1 MEVGMPWKET
11 GVVEKRFEF
20 VLRARSGSETVS
32 DLCRGYG
39 ISRKTGHKW
48 LKRYAELGT
57 VNALFDRPRKP
68 RGSPSKT
75 RLEIEE
81 RVVQLRKAYGWSGRK
96 LSRLLRDEGVTISR
110 STVDRIIK
118 RSGLVRQED
127 QQKPATKRFERKRP
141 NELWQMDIKG
151 EYILRGVHRCY
162 PLSILDDHSRYAI
175 GLFPM
180 NAPSGP
186 EVRACLVSCF
196 EDYGLPDAMLM
207 DHGTPWWKTTSGH
220 GLTRLSVDLIKQ
232 GIQLIYGSVAHP
244 QTQGKVERFH
254 LTLKRALRHRGVPQH
269 YDLFAEALREFRH
282 IYNEIRPHEALGD
295 ETPATKYRKSPRP
308 YDPQPR
314 KWEYPERSKVTTLNT
329 AGHLDYEGHR
339 FFVSE
344 ALAGEEVAY
353 VRLDNLI
360 VVRFRHMLVRE
371 IDLDTGH
378 TRAVARS
385 VNDQNV

>member
-1 MEVGMPWKET
+1 MPWKET
-11 GVVEKRFEF
+11 GVVERRFDF

-32 DLCRGYG
+32 ALCREHG

-48 LKRYAELGT
+48 LKRYAESGT
-57 VNALFDRPRKP
+57 VNALFDRSRRPRD
-68 RGSPSKT
+68 SPSKT
-75 RLEIEE
+75 PVEIEE
-81 RVVQLRKAYGWSGRK
+81 RVVELRKTYGWSGRK
-96 LSRLLRDEGVTISR
+96 LSRLLKNEGVAISR

-118 RSGLVRQED
+118 RSGLVRKED
-127 QQKPATKRFERKRP
+127 QRKPATKRFERKRP

-151 EYILRGVHRCY
+151 EYILRGVKRCY

-175 GLFPM
+175 GLFPL
-180 NAPSGP
+180 NAPNGP

-196 EDYGLPDAMLM
+196 EDYGLPEAMLM

-232 GIQLIYGSVAHP
+232 GIQLIYGSIAHP

-254 LTLKRALRHRGVPQH
+254 LTLKRALRHRGVPQN
-269 YDLFAEALREFRH
+269 YGVFGEALREFRY
-282 IYNEIRPHEALGD
+282 IYNEIRPHEALSD

-308 YDPQPR
+308 YDPEPPE
-314 KWEYPERSKVTTLNT
+314 WEYPERSKVTTLNT
-329 AGHLDYEGHR
+329 AGHLACDGHR

-344 ALAGEEVAY
+344 ALAGETVAFD
-353 VRLDNLI
+353 RIDNLI

-371 IDLDTGH
+371 IDLETGR
-378 TRAVARS
+378 TRPLARP
-385 VNDQNV
+385 VKDQNV